1 MWERGVC
8 EPGGHLCALGVGFLP
23 GSVSS
28 RTDKVCLGLA
38 SVVGHGL
45 RSPVRTSRQVTPTSL
60 HAYHTHALHEP
71 VYTQFC
77 LKKNC
82 GGDLG
87 SAQA

>member
-1 MWERGVC
+1 VGGRVW
-8 EPGGHLCALGVGFLP
+8 EPGGNLCALAVAFLP

-45 RSPVRTSRQVTPTSL
+45 RSPARTSRRVTPPYL
-60 HAYHTHALHEP
+60 HAYHTHALNEP
-71 VYTQFC
+71 VYIQFLF